1 MAEAAI
7 VMAGGSGTRLW
18 PASVADAPKQLLRIG
33 GRHSLFQQ
41 SVLRAVAATADGP
54 IAVVTN
60 RAHVPGLAAHLSELT
75 GYHPDLPARVT
86 IIPEPTGRNTAPAIA
101 VGMAYLRGRLA
112 EADRDAAGAAVLVL
126 SADHVITPTERFVSD
141 ATVAAAA
148 AAAPT
153 AGESGAGRLVCFGI
167 RPTHPETGFG
177 YIKRGAAL
185 LAGDGECYEVDQF
198 KEKPDQPTAA
208 RYLAE
213 GDLWNAGMF
222 CFNAGVFWRE
232 LERHHPSIA
241 RAFGHPSAGD
251 LLQHVRCV
259 GDGWFA
265 CTDAERLARI
275 YQALPAISID
285 NAVLERSDRV
295 AVVPASFTWSD
306 VGSWDAVAALQAGGP
321 DAPAPVIRVQAD
333 GSFVR
338 SEIPVALCGVDDVM
352 VVIENG
358 RALVCRAG
366 AGQLVKQAVDQI
378 RERGLDHL
386 L

>member
-1 MAEAAI
+1 
-7 VMAGGSGTRLW
+7 MAGGSGTRLW

-41 SVLRAVAATADGP
+41 SVLRAAAATADGP

-60 RAHVPGLAAHLSELT
+60 HAHVPGLAAHLSELT
-75 GYHPDLPARVT
+75 ADHPDLSARVT

-101 VGMAYLRGRLA
+101 VGMACLQGRLA
-112 EADRDAAGAAVLVL
+112 TAGRAAAGAAVLVL
-126 SADHVITPTERFVSD
+126 SADHVIAPIERFVSD

-148 AAAPT
+148 AAASV
-153 AGESGAGRLVCFGI
+153 GGSGDGRLVCFGI

-185 LAGDGECYEVDQF
+185 LAGDGECYAVDQF

-222 CFNAGVFWRE
+222 CFNAGLFWRE
-232 LERHHPSIA
+232 LERHQPSIA
-241 RAFGHPSAGD
+241 RAFSGPSIS
-251 LLQHVRCV
+251 HVLEHALSV
-259 GDGWFA
+259 GEGGFA

-378 RERGLDHL
+378 RERGLDDL